1 MMKKVFLFVFFLT
14 TLFSLKAYEIKVS
27 IEGTENQ
34 YCRLAFY
41 YGDKQLLRDSTLMDN
56 KGVGVFQKDE
66 VLENGIYLIVL
77 PNNKYLELLI
87 DDTDQDFSLTTDT
100 TALVDDLKVKNASY
114 STTTFV
120 DYIKYLAKASKEAN
134 KIWLLKDGTKKE
146 KLTDEERKKIS
157 LIDKDVKEYKAA
169 LISRQPTSL
178 VASIVKST
186 EEITVPKDL
195 PKDAQWLYFRN
206 HYFDNINFAEVGL
219 LRTPIFDKK
228 FKYFIDKLNYQIP
241 DSMIVA
247 SDMIIGKAK
256 ANKEVYKYVVS
267 NLTNKF
273 ANSKN
278 MGMDEVFHHLGQ
290 KYYLDQEAWWVDSTT
305 KQKIYERV
313 IKVKY
318 NLIGNRAVPFSMV
331 DLDGIK
337 HKLYDVQAEY
347 TILVF
352 WSSSC
357 GHCKKTMP
365 LIKDIYEE
373 YRDRDVKVVGVN
385 IDKKEE
391 DWRKYLEKN
400 DYDWLN
406 LWDGNNLTNFRTFY
420 NVDSTPIIY
429 VLDQQKTIIAK
440 RIDPDTLEKILEDN
454 IN

>member
-1 MMKKVFLFVFFLT
+1 
-14 TLFSLKAYEIKVS
+14 
-27 IEGTENQ
+27 
-34 YCRLAFY
+34 
-41 YGDKQLLRDSTLMDN
+41 
-56 KGVGVFQKDE
+56 
-66 VLENGIYLIVL
+66 
-77 PNNKYLELLI
+77 
-87 DDTDQDFSLTTDT
+87 
-100 TALVDDLKVKNASY
+100 
-114 STTTFV
+114 
-120 DYIKYLAKASKEAN
+120 
-134 KIWLLKDGTKKE
+134 
-146 KLTDEERKKIS
+146 
-157 LIDKDVKEYKAA
+157 
-169 LISRQPTSL
+169 
-178 VASIVKST
+178 
-186 EEITVPKDL
+186 
-195 PKDAQWLYFRN
+195 
-206 HYFDNINFAEVGL
+206 
-219 LRTPIFDKK
+219 
-228 FKYFIDKLNYQIP
+228 
-241 DSMIVA
+241 
-247 SDMIIGKAK
+247 
-256 ANKEVYKYVVS
+256 
-267 NLTNKF
+267 
-273 ANSKN
+273 
-278 MGMDEVFHHLGQ
+278 MDEVFHHLGQ

>member
-1 MMKKVFLFVFFLT
+1 MKKVFLFVFFLT